1 VLLRPIARSFYKAG
15 VPRRTDT
22 HTAQTR
28 EAILARAVDIAS
40 TEGLEGLTIGRLA
53 EAHSMSKSGVFAHF
67 GSKEELQLAVVE
79 SARQIFVREVFRPH
93 VPSDP
98 GLPRLQGLAR
108 AWLAYIERG
117 LFRGGCFFAAVSAEV
132 DDRPGRVRDRV
143 VELTRGWILLLEH
156 EAEGAISAGHLEAG
170 ADPNQIA
177 FEIHAFVQEA
187 NWAFQLH
194 GDADAFARARSAIE
208 RCLRADASV
217 AGRTLLEND

>member
-1 VLLRPIARSFYKAG
+1 
-15 VPRRTDT
+15 VPRRRESQTV
-22 HTAQTR
+22 QTR
-28 EAILARAVDIAS
+28 EAILSRAVDIAS

-53 EAHSMSKSGVFAHF
+53 DAHSMSKSGVFAHF

-79 SARQIFVREVFRPH
+79 SARRIFVREVFLPDL
-93 VPSDP
+93 PSEP
-98 GLPRLQGLAR
+98 GLPRLQSLAR

-143 VELTRGWILLLEH
+143 VELTRGWVLLLEH
-156 EAEGAISAGHLEAG
+156 EVDGAISADHLEPG
-170 ADPNQIA
+170 ADPHQIA

-194 GDADAFARARSAIE
+194 GDADAFVRARSAIE
-208 RCLRADASV
+208 RCLRADATV
-217 AGRTLLEND
+217 TGRTLLEND